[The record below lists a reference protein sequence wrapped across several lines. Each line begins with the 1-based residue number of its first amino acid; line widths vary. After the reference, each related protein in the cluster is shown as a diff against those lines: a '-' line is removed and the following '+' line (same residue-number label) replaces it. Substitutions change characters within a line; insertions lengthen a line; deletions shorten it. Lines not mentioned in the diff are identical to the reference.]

1 MERTCDVKFELRGA
15 LIPVGDLPRQVQLM
29 EDIEALATALGDR
42 QRLAHILSAAG
53 YTVGALGEHRRAI
66 AIAERGRALAEE
78 TGDVL
83 AGAGADAMMGRAYY
97 ALGDYGR
104 AIESAGR
111 AFASLPEAV
120 AYERLGLR
128 SFFQMVGGRVWVAM
142 ARAEQGDFAEAT
154 VRIEEAV
161 ALADRAQAPHER
173 VWSRFGAARVAF
185 VQGELERAVGL
196 LEAILPQAR
205 SDLSIYVSRIAST
218 LGSAHLLSGR
228 TAEALPLLEH
238 AAEHGRSIG
247 FMHGHSLVLALLA
260 QGYLQ
265 GGRLDEAARTAGEAL
280 TLARKLGERGWEA
293 WTLYVLA
300 ELSVERKDAEAAVGY
315 GAALTLAT
323 ELGMRPLQAHCH
335 RGLARATG
343 ADGEATT
350 AGGLYRAM
358 GMSRWLG
365 ART

>member
-1 MERTCDVKFELRGA
+1 
-15 LIPVGDLPRQVQLM
+15 
-29 EDIEALATALGDR
+29 
-42 QRLAHILSAAG
+42 
-53 YTVGALGEHRRAI
+53 
-66 AIAERGRALAEE
+66 
-78 TGDVL
+78 
-83 AGAGADAMMGRAYY
+83 
-97 ALGDYGR
+97 
-104 AIESAGR
+104 
-111 AFASLPEAV
+111 
-120 AYERLGLR
+120 
-128 SFFQMVGGRVWVAM
+128 
-142 ARAEQGDFAEAT
+142 
-154 VRIEEAV
+154 
-161 ALADRAQAPHER
+161 
-173 VWSRFGAARVAF
+173 
-185 VQGELERAVGL
+185 
-196 LEAILPQAR
+196 
-205 SDLSIYVSRIAST
+205 
-218 LGSAHLLSGR
+218 
-228 TAEALPLLEH
+228 
-238 AAEHGRSIG
+238 
-247 FMHGHSLVLALLA
+247 MHGHSLVLALLA